1 MYKPIPHIKERHNLF
16 KLHNIILKLS
26 LLQTCFFQEL
36 IKCFLIFILMKIFS
50 FIFLAASFA
59 SLQEKQAY
67 IIHTEDNMLHFVTD
81 HIESFKLDLN
91 GICESSSSIRRQDIF
106 IDANNEDK
114 FDMHK
119 NSQCIN
125 VLGTR
130 QQAEMHSANGK
141 EAPSN
146 TFWDKSI
153 SIQTKLQNTNGGI
166 VPGNSVKHMH
176 SSIYNNTS
184 EDSTESHGRRKSYTE
199 IKRVSRLDKVIF
211 KDGYLLVNSFKI
223 YVEDLL
229 LHPSIID
236 EIYISASQEQIPKM
250 IKGDFSTYC
259 KNSYTLLVMAD
270 IKIRLF
276 DLYDYSSRTIQFSQI
291 LHLYDVFLK
300 LEILE
305 DENAKYRVFLNG
317 KLWVFDKKIAAVY
330 MLKEKNGINY
340 MLKVCNDKSQLKP
353 YNYRIRT
360 HGNTKTVA
368 ITLSILCLSL
378 VLWFYHSK
386 NISYAKLLSKPESM
400 YLGKFNKKDALI
412 YHVDRDVLALNTK
425 IYPEVKDGNLVNMFY
440 EGFHMFSRVLVTEK
454 TLQLNFEDK
463 RLVSMRDGD
472 KTFKS
477 VVRDIARTIESFHQ
491 KNICHSRIC
500 PENLRIVYS
509 SQNICHVRIQSIF
522 NNLGWKSV
530 GQIKDGPKQDEDSQ
544 VLRIQDDIFSLGCVI
559 HYHLT
564 GFHPFDLRDDVNNIK
579 DPVVCV
585 KDDLKS
591 NILDNPVQNGV
602 SSKDSNLDEQNNPD
616 TKTSEVACQKPNNS
630 PGKDNLGIHLVFLN
644 LVKKKIEKVFA
655 RLFQTSMPT
664 NNDREEYFK
673 RILDKDSISH
683 IEYNVI
689 FNTYKLRIKEQV
701 VHDLIYHCI
710 KAPSASSKFLISQH
724 PFFWNFPKI
733 TDFLCDAS
741 DFIET
746 HPSIKSKLEKNKK
759 KIFGNS
765 WDQHVDP
772 LILTDLCS
780 RRNYDYKS
788 LTDLIRLIRNC
799 HRHFIELKNRDFF
812 ENFEG
817 KVGEY
822 FNDKFPE
829 LLMFL
834 YRHSTFKDQKDF
846 KRYYL

>member
-1 MYKPIPHIKERHNLF
+1 
-16 KLHNIILKLS
+16 
-26 LLQTCFFQEL
+26 
-36 IKCFLIFILMKIFS
+36 MKIFS

-59 SLQEKQAY
+59 CLQEKQAY
-67 IIHTEDNMLHFVTD
+67 IVHTEDNMLHFVTD

-91 GICESSSSIRRQDIF
+91 GVCETSSSTRRQDIF

-130 QQAEMHSANGK
+130 QQVEMHSAIGK
-141 EAPSN
+141 EAPSS
-146 TFWDKSI
+146 TLWDKSI

-166 VPGNSVKHMH
+166 VPENSVKHMH
-176 SSIYNNTS
+176 SSIYNNTL
-184 EDSTESHGRRKSYTE
+184 EDSAEAHGRRKSYTE
-199 IKRVSRLDKVIF
+199 IKRASRLDKVIL

-250 IKGDFSTYC
+250 IKGYFSTYC
-259 KNSYTLLVMAD
+259 KNAYTLVVMAD
-270 IKIRLF
+270 VKIRLF

-360 HGNTKTVA
+360 HSNAKTLT
-368 ITLSILCLSL
+368 ITISVLFLSL
-378 VLWFYHSK
+378 VLWFYLSK
-386 NISYAKLLSKPESM
+386 NISYTKLLSKPESM

-412 YHVDRDVLALNTK
+412 YHVNRDVLTLNTQ
-425 IYPEVKDGNLVNMFY
+425 IYPEIKDGNLVNMFY
-440 EGFHMFSRVLVTEK
+440 EGFHMFNRVLVTEK
-454 TLQLNFEDK
+454 TLQLNFGDK

-472 KTFKS
+472 KKDRFRAFKS
-477 VVRDIARTIESFHQ
+477 VVRDIARTVESFHE
-491 KNICHSRIC
+491 KNLCHSRIC

-509 SQNICHVRIQSIF
+509 SQNVCHVRVQSIF
-522 NNLGWKSV
+522 NNLGWKSA
-530 GQIKDGPKQDEDSQ
+530 GQMKDGPKQGEDSQ
-544 VLRIQDDIFSLGCVI
+544 VLSIQDDVFSLGCVI
-559 HYHLT
+559 HYYLT

-579 DPVVCV
+579 DSVCDNIKDPVIN
-585 KDDLKS
+585 
-591 NILDNPVQNGV
+591 NILDNSVQNV
-602 SSKDSNLDEQNNPD
+602 IFSKDSNLDEQNDPD
-616 TKTSEVACQKPNNS
+616 KEIKASEDAFACLS
-630 PGKDNLGIHLVFLN
+630 KDNLGIHLAFLK
-644 LVKKKIEKVFA
+644 LVKKKIRKFFA
-655 RLFQTSMPT
+655 RLFQISMLA

-683 IEYNVI
+683 IEYNII
-689 FNTYKLRIKEQV
+689 FNTYKLRVKEQV

-710 KAPSASSKFLISQH
+710 KAPGASSKFLISQH
-724 PFFWNFPKI
+724 PFFWNFPKVV
-733 TDFLCDAS
+733 DFLCDAS

-746 HPSIKSKLEKNKK
+746 HPSTKPKLEKNKK

-765 WDQHVDP
+765 WDQLVDP

-788 LTDLIRLIRNC
+788 LTDLIRLVRNC

-812 ENFEG
+812 EKFEG